1 MDQEGCGMS
10 MDWTQWVLV
19 VLLTLGPIVTASNV
33 GKPRKPITP
42 SDAAWSVFINIGLLM
57 AVMLWG

>member
-1 MDQEGCGMS
+1 MS

-19 VLLTLGPIVTASNV
+19 ELLTLGPIVTASNV